1 MKKNVFLVFSAC
13 ILLSACGSKPTP
25 KQDVLKIK
33 TEATQM
39 AYSYGESFNKE
50 GLTLEIEKGDGTVE
64 EVTNFEIEGGNNLRA
79 SSNVIAKVG
88 DLSVNIP
95 IEIKETF
102 KGKVTFVGDSLTAGH
117 NWPQQAYPVYV
128 KDYLPE
134 GSDITVNNCGK
145 NGASFKTFGQYNPA
159 YDTTTE
165 YQNSLKGNP
174 DPSVITILLGT
185 NDATNWANEA
195 NDFVADYTALVN
207 LYRTTFVDATVI
219 MLTSPK
225 TKANNN
231 FSIPG
236 DTIVN
241 EVNPLQRQLAED
253 LDCPLID
260 LSEQVKDMED
270 SFLFRENDGVHL
282 TVDAAKLVAQDIAEK
297 IIEVYSE

>member
-25 KQDVLKIK
+25 KSDVLKIK

-39 AYSYGESFNKE
+39 TYSYGESFNKE

-79 SSNVIAKVG
+79 SSNVVAKVG

-95 IEIKETF
+95 VEINETF

-134 GSDITVNNCGK
+134 GSNITVNNCGK

-159 YDTTTE
+159 YDTTNE
-165 YQNSLKGNP
+165 YKNSLKGNP

-185 NDATNWANEA
+185 NDATNWKNEA

-219 MLTSPK
+219 MITSPK
-225 TKANNN
+225 CTTNE
-231 FSIPG
+231 FGIPNE
-236 DTIVN
+236 TIIN

-260 LSEQVKDMED
+260 LSEQVKDMD
-270 SFLFRENDGVHL
+270 NKALFRDGVHL
-282 TVDAAKLVAQDIAEK
+282 TVDAAKIVAQDIAEK